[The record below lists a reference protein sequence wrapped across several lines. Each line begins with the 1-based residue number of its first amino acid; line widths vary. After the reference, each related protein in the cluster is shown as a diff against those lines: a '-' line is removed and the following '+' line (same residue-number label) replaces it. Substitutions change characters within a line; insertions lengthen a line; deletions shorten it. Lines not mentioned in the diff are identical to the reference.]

1 MEFSANRFKQFS
13 EGRVLCK
20 LMKTSMK
27 ITKKKVQVS
36 GQTSRTMP
44 K

>member
-13 EGRVLCK
+13 EGRVLWK

-27 ITKKKVQVS
+27 ITKKKVQV
-36 GQTSRTMP
+36 GQMSRTMP
-44 K
+44 E